1 MAPTL
6 LDAPY
11 RLFPEHL
18 DAFRERDYVRRP
30 RILDPET
37 LRMEDSARLIPP
49 ARAEHHAGR
58 DAFLPR
64 LAPGV
69 AAPPSSPLL
78 FHENREG

>member
-1 MAPTL
+1 MVPTP

-11 RLFPEHL
+11 RLFSEHV
-18 DAFRERDYVRRP
+18 DVFRERDYVRLP
-30 RILDPET
+30 RTLDPEA
-37 LRMEDSARLIPP
+37 LRMEDGARLIPP

-64 LAPGV
+64 V
-69 AAPPSSPLL
+69 AATPSPPLL